1 MNQRIPFLQKGG
13 DKLLFLHFKIQL
25 YIRPLAKVEFT
36 PLSPSSLKL
45 RLIRGE
51 TNSLPLLRGG
61 LGWGALYFC
70 KRSIKLNGIPVEP
83 PERGQPDKGELSC
96 VY

>member
-1 MNQRIPFLQKGG
+1 MNQGIPFLQKGG

-25 YIRPLAKVEFT
+25 Y
-36 PLSPSSLKL
+36 
-45 RLIRGE
+45 
-51 TNSLPLLRGG
+51 
-61 LGWGALYFC
+61 
-70 KRSIKLNGIPVEP
+70 IKLNGIPVEP